1 MDLRGQPGKDGGA
14 NGGAITEQPDM
25 QWQFWIIQTLNSVA
39 FGGLLFLLS
48 SGFSLIFGLMRI
60 PNLAHGAF
68 FMLGAYFGS
77 TLLLLNLS
85 CWLAGSGGGLG
96 VGVLGILM
104 ERFILRRLAGN
115 EQGQV
120 LVTLGVSFIIADICL
135 LVWTGD
141 PMPLAAP
148 QALRPPLRVWGF
160 AFPTYRLVVLA
171 IALVAALALYLRMER
186 TRLGAMIRAGVDDM
200 EMARGVGIPVSRL
213 FTTVFLLGATLAG
226 IGGVLGGPLLNPYPG
241 LDTDM
246 LPLAL
251 IVVILGGAGS
261 LLGAFVG
268 SFIVGFL
275 YNFAIPL
282 VPHLSYF
289 VLFLP
294 MVLVLVFLPQGLFSR
309 VRICRCAR
317 SSPSPSALW
326 RSWSCRGSSATNSM
340 STWRPR
346 C

>member
-1 MDLRGQPGKDGGA
+1 
-14 NGGAITEQPDM
+14 M

-68 FMLGAYFGS
+68 FMLGAYFGY
-77 TLLLLNLS
+77 TLLRLNLHF
-85 CWLAGSGGGLG
+85 WLAAIAGGLG
-96 VGVLGILM
+96 VGLLGILM
-104 ERFILRRLAGN
+104 ERFILRKLAGN

-135 LVWTGD
+135 LIWSGD
-141 PMPLAAP
+141 PMPLPAP
-148 QALRPPLRVWGF
+148 QSLRPPLRVWGF

-171 IALVAALALYLRMER
+171 IALVAALALYLLMER

-200 EMARGVGIPVSRL
+200 EMAQGVGIPVSRL

-226 IGGVLGGPLLNPYPG
+226 IGGVLGGPILNAYPG
-241 LDTDM
+241 LDNDM

-268 SFIVGFL
+268 SFIVGFI
-275 YNFAIPL
+275 YNFGIAL
-282 VPHLSYF
+282 VPDLAYF

-294 MVLVLVFLPQGLFSR
+294 MVLVLVFLPQGLFGR
-309 VRICRCAR
+309 VQI
-317 SSPSPSALW
+317 
-326 RSWSCRGSSATNSM
+326 
-340 STWRPR
+340 
-346 C
+346 

>member
-1 MDLRGQPGKDGGA
+1 
-14 NGGAITEQPDM
+14 M

-68 FMLGAYFGS
+68 FMLGAYFGY
-77 TLLLLNLS
+77 TLLRLNLHF
-85 CWLAGSGGGLG
+85 WLAAIAGGLG
-96 VGVLGILM
+96 VGLLGILM

-141 PMPLAAP
+141 PMPLPAP

-171 IALVAALALYLRMER
+171 IALVAALALYLLMER

-226 IGGVLGGPLLNPYPG
+226 IGGVLGGPILNAYPG
-241 LDTDM
+241 LDNDM

-268 SFIVGFL
+268 SFIVGFI
-275 YNFAIPL
+275 YNFGIAL
-282 VPHLSYF
+282 VPDLAYF

-294 MVLVLVFLPQGLFSR
+294 MVLVLVFLPQGLFGR
-309 VRICRCAR
+309 VQI
-317 SSPSPSALW
+317 
-326 RSWSCRGSSATNSM
+326 
-340 STWRPR
+340 
-346 C
+346 